1 MPASVVNCSAEVFV
15 EYLGDRLDMFLEGLL
30 LFGVMA
36 GEELSTILSSLIE
49 PAFEKVTCSFIVSVL
64 QQLSGERLH
73 YSLS

>member
-1 MPASVVNCSAEVFV
+1 MPAGQLLSRGVV

-49 PAFEKVTCSFIVSVL
+49 PA
-64 QQLSGERLH
+64 
-73 YSLS
+73 